1 MISNGMNP
9 AASMKPGT
17 FSFLAGIVKARSGG
31 VIGPDQA
38 YMLETR
44 LASLLKRDALRDLEA
59 LAMRLRAPGQEALA
73 QEVTELLT
81 VNESSFF
88 RDSRP
93 FDHLRALL
101 PVLHAA
107 RPAGQPLRIWSAACS
122 TGQEAYSIAIIA
134 AELADSDPAFRTR
147 RVDIIGTDIASSVLA
162 RARAG
167 VFTQF
172 EVQRGM
178 PIRTLLQRFTQEGSS
193 WRIRPEIAARCRF
206 EKLNLLGDL
215 RGMGRFDVVFCRNV
229 LIYFDVPTKARVL
242 VGVAQ
247 IMAPDGVLYLGAAE
261 TAMGVTTAL
270 VARPNT
276 RGVFGLP
283 EPARLRA

>member
-93 FDHLRALL
+93 FD
-101 PVLHAA
+101 
-107 RPAGQPLRIWSAACS
+107 PLRIWSAACS